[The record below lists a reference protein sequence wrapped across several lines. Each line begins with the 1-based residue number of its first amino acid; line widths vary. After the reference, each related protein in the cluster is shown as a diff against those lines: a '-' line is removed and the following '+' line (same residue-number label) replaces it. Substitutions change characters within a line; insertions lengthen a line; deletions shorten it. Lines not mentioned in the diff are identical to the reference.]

1 MTLPCLAAKEMILI
15 VMNLVMLRTCR
26 SIAVRP
32 RHTKYLGRVAFIDLD
47 RGFSYKF
54 AIGQTSIKRHSSVSQ
69 SRRTS
74 NKRIDWLMS
83 IRAICRSTSL
93 FIFVTPCHERSSACQ
108 VGLGGRVN
116 ISALTAS
123 SGVEIGSV
131 VSSRTVLHHQMQTLE
146 YVVM

>member
-1 MTLPCLAAKEMILI
+1 MLPCLAATEKISKPF
-15 VMNLVMLRTCR
+15 VMMLRTCR

-32 RHTKYLGRVAFIDLD
+32 RHTKYPARVASINFD
-47 RGFSYKF
+47 RGFSYTL

-116 ISALTAS
+116 LFCFQLL
-123 SGVEIGSV
+123 V
-131 VSSRTVLHHQMQTLE
+131 VVLKLAVSCQVANLMHHQMQTLE